1 MSLLQT
7 KQIDIDED
15 GTAIDVQYLDA
26 GSQSVLVYSTLYGSI
41 IGWDMRAP
49 GIAWRLQNDLKQGV
63 ITSFC
68 MDSQHSWLTLGTSSG
83 YHVAW
88 DLRFQLPIATIVHP
102 TGKNIRSPF
111 QIFFLIDNF

>member
-1 MSLLQT
+1 MCVYRMSLAQSRQL
-7 KQIDIDED
+7 DADED
-15 GTAIDVQYLDA
+15 GSAIDIQYLDA

-41 IGWDMRAP
+41 VGWDLRAP
-49 GIAWRLQNDLKQGV
+49 GTAWRLQNDLKQGV

-102 TGKNIRSPF
+102 TGILYH
-111 QIFFLIDNF
+111 IIA